1 MKKMKRWG
9 AVFMAAVCL
18 VSVAGC
24 GKKKDETKKAT
35 KEQQVEAASE
45 VSEKEAAKETAE
57 VKKDVDPDTL
67 KAGDSYFF
75 GKYEQDGDTGNG
87 PEDIEWIVLDVAD
100 GRILLISKYGLD
112 AKAFQDSEGTSRPK
126 GVTWENCSL
135 RKWMNNDFFNS
146 AFSDEEKAMIPEV
159 TLVNG
164 GNEYYGTPA
173 QNDTQDKV
181 FCLSVDE
188 VLKYFGEST
197 YTTEDGAY
205 GHYEKTIC
213 IPTQYAIDNHVETYA
228 MDEYS
233 YGTVFEGDV
242 KYSSF
247 LTKDV
252 VDLVHSQWWLRTP
265 GMPDEELDGSCACRV
280 GFLGGVGY
288 SICNEAGFP
297 GFAVRPAIYIDV
309 PTNTEQ

>member
-1 MKKMKRWG
+1 MNKVKK
-9 AVFMAAVCL
+9 VTCVVL
-18 VSVAGC
+18 AGILALGMCSC
-24 GKKKDETKKAT
+24 GKKKDETKKET
-35 KEQQVEAASE
+35 TQEQVTDTSSE
-45 VSEKEAAKETAE
+45 SSVKETVE
-57 VKKDVDPDTL
+57 VNNDTDISAL

-75 GKYEQDGDTGNG
+75 GKYEQDGNAGNG
-87 PEDIEWIVLDVAD
+87 AEDIEWIVLSVED
-100 GRILLISKYGLD
+100 GRILLISKYVLD
-112 AKAFQDSEGTSRPK
+112 AKAFQDPENPSERPK

-135 RKWMNNDFFNS
+135 RKWMNNDFYNT

-159 TLVNG
+159 TLINS

-173 QNDTQDKV
+173 QNDTKDKV

-213 IPTQYAIDNHVETYA
+213 VPTQYAINNHVETYA
-228 MDEYS
+228 MDEYT
-233 YGTVFEGDV
+233 YDTVFEGNT

-252 VDLVHSQWWLRTP
+252 VNLVHSQWWLRTP

-280 GFLGGVGY
+280 GFIGSVGY

-297 GFAVRPAIYIDV
+297 GFAVRPAIYIDI
-309 PTNTEQ
+309 PTKTDN

>member
-1 MKKMKRWG
+1 MIKMKR
-9 AVFMAAVCL
+9 VTCAALAGIL
-18 VSVAGC
+18 VLGMCSC
-24 GKKKDETKKAT
+24 GKKKDDTKKETT
-35 KEQQVEAASE
+35 KEQVVDTSSE
-45 VSEKEAAKETAE
+45 TSEKETIE
-57 VKKDVDPDTL
+57 VNKDIDPATL
-67 KAGDSYFF
+67 KAGDSYFI

-87 PEDIEWIVLDVAD
+87 PEDIEWIVLDVKD
-100 GRILLISKYGLD
+100 GRALLISKYGLD
-112 AKAFQDSEGTSRPK
+112 AKAFQDQEDTLNRPK

-164 GNEYYGTPA
+164 GNEYYGVPA

-188 VLKYFGEST
+188 AMQYFGEST

-205 GHYEKTIC
+205 GHYQSAIC
-213 IPTQYAIDNHVETYA
+213 VPTQYAINNNVEKYA
-228 MDEYS
+228 MDEYT

-247 LTKDV
+247 LTKDII
-252 VDLVHSQWWLRTP
+252 DLEHSQWWLRTQ
-265 GMPDEELDGSCACRV
+265 GMSDDVLDGSCACRV
-280 GFLGGVGY
+280 GFLGGIGFSV
-288 SICNEAGFP
+288 CNEVGFP

-309 PTNTEQ
+309 SSQEGK